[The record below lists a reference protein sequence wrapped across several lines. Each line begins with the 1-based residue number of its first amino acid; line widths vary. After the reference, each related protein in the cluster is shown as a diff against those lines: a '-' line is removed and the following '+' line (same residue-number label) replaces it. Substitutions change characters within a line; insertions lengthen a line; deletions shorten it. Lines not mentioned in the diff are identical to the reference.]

1 VRPGIEELMSDSTE
15 ATRETEPGGGKRRG
29 RLKRVLR
36 VLAILLVLVV
46 LALAV
51 LLYNPVRTLA
61 TLEKVDDYPLYVMH
75 YKGTYFFDLFAEEGI
90 EWGPYRK
97 LYEAVNPE
105 ACTSF
110 AAVEA
115 EFGAVFGRN
124 FDWQHRASLLL
135 FTDPPGGYASVSMVD
150 LFYLG
155 LEGMQSIPWSKR
167 AVLLATP
174 YATIDGMN
182 ECGVAIAQNAV
193 PRRNTPKDPNKP
205 TLLNSQIVRLVL
217 DYAKDVNEALTLI
230 RQYNV
235 EFVGTPAHFHVA
247 DASGSSA
254 IVEYLDGGINIVRRD
269 ESWQVST
276 NYLFSEEI
284 QPDCWRYN
292 KASEVLGAAQGTL
305 ARDEPMRLLEKVK
318 QGSTVWSIVYGLSEG
333 RIRVAM
339 GRDYDQIH
347 RFQLEMNDPE

>member
-1 VRPGIEELMSDSTE
+1 MSDSEE
-15 ATRETEPGGGKRRG
+15 AKREAEVSGGKRRG
-29 RLKRVLR
+29 RLKRVLK
-36 VLAILLVLVV
+36 VLAILLVVV
-46 LALAV
+46 LLILGA

-75 YKGTYFFDLFAEEGI
+75 YKGTYLFDMFAEEGI
-90 EWGPYRK
+90 EWGPFRK
-97 LYEAVNPE
+97 FYEAVNPE

-115 EFGAVFGRN
+115 EGGAVFGRN

-155 LEGMQSIPWSKR
+155 LEGMQSVPWSER

-174 YATIDGMN
+174 YAAIDGMN

-193 PRRNTPKDPNKP
+193 PSRNTPKDPNKP
-205 TLLNSQIVRLVL
+205 TLLNSQIIRLVL
-217 DYAKDVNEALTLI
+217 DHAKDVNEALTLI

-235 EFVGTPAHFHVA
+235 EFVGTPVHFHVA
-247 DASGSSA
+247 DAAGDSA
-254 IVEYLDGGINIVRRD
+254 IVEYLDGGINIVRDD
-269 ESWQVST
+269 EPWQVST
-276 NYLFSEEI
+276 NYLFSEEV

-292 KASEVLGAAQGTL
+292 KASDMLGKAQGTL
-305 ARDEPMRLLEKVK
+305 ARDEPMGLLEKVK
-318 QGSTVWSIVYGLSEG
+318 QNSTVWSIVYGLDTG
-333 RIRVAM
+333 HVRVAM
-339 GRDYDQIH
+339 GKDYDQVH
-347 RFQLEMNDPE
+347 RFQLEMNGPE

>member
-1 VRPGIEELMSDSTE
+1 MPDSTE
-15 ATRETEPGGGKRRG
+15 TTREAVPGAGKRRR
-29 RLKRVLR
+29 RLKRLLK
-36 VLAILLVLVV
+36 VLAIVLVVVLLVLG
-46 LALAV
+46 A

-61 TLEKVDDYPLYVMH
+61 TLEKVDDFPLYVMH
-75 YKGTYFFDLFAEEGI
+75 YKGTYLFDLFAEEGI

-97 LYEAVNPE
+97 IYEAVNPE

-115 EFGAVFGRN
+115 ESGVVFGRN
-124 FDWQHRASLLL
+124 FDWRHRASLLL

-155 LEGMQSIPWSKR
+155 LEGMQSVPWSER

-174 YATIDGMN
+174 YAAIDGMN

-193 PRRNTPKDPNKP
+193 PSRNTPKDPNKP
-205 TLLNSQIVRLVL
+205 TLLNSQIIRLVL
-217 DYAKDVNEALTLI
+217 DRAKDVNDALTLI
-230 RQYNV
+230 QQYNV
-235 EFVGTPAHFHVA
+235 EFVGTPVHFHIA
-247 DASGSSA
+247 DAAGDSA

-269 ESWQVST
+269 EPWQVST

-292 KASEVLGAAQGTL
+292 KASEVLDASQGTL
-305 ARDEPMRLLEKVK
+305 APDEPMRLLEQVK
-318 QGSTVWSIVYGLSEG
+318 QGSTVWSIVYDLDTG
-333 RIRVAM
+333 RIRLAM
-339 GRDYDQIH
+339 GRDYDQVH
-347 RFQLEMNDPE
+347 TFQLEMNDPEQ

>member
-1 VRPGIEELMSDSTE
+1 MSDSKE
-15 ATRETEPGGGKRRG
+15 AKREAEVSGGKRRG
-29 RLKRVLR
+29 RLKKVLK
-36 VLAILLVLVV
+36 VLAIVLVV
-46 LALAV
+46 LLLLLGA

-75 YKGTYFFDLFAEEGI
+75 YKGTYLFDMFVEEGI

-97 LYEAVNPE
+97 LYEAVSPD

-110 AAVEA
+110 AAVKA
-115 EFGAVFGRN
+115 EGGVVFGRN
-124 FDWQHRASLLL
+124 FDWKHRASLLL
-135 FTDPPGGYASVSMVD
+135 YTDPPGGYASVSMVD

-155 LEGMQSIPWSKR
+155 LEGMQSIPWSDR

-174 YATIDGMN
+174 YAAIDGMN

-217 DYAKDVNEALTLI
+217 DRAKDVNDALTLI
-230 RQYNV
+230 QDYNV
-235 EFVGTPAHFHVA
+235 EFVGNPVHFHIA
-247 DASGSSA
+247 DASGDSA

-292 KASEVLGAAQGTL
+292 KATEMLAAAQGTL
-305 ARDEPMRLLEKVK
+305 AADEPMRLLEQVK
-318 QGSTVWSIVYGLSEG
+318 QGSTVWSIVYGLTEG
-333 RIRVAM
+333 RIRVVM
-339 GRDYDQIH
+339 GRDYNQIH
-347 RFQLEMNDPE
+347 RFELEMNDPG